1 MKELSTRW
9 ADIGHEV
16 TVLTSA
22 PDYPEGEVYDGYNN
36 RIIRSEYIDGVKVIS
51 LKTIPASNSGFV
63 RRGLKFVWFMIA
75 ATVAG
80 LWLNRHDVVLST
92 SPQPL
97 TGPAGWLIARL
108 KGSRFVYEV
117 RDLWPESVS
126 SLSDIDQR
134 ILIPLRWA
142 VNFTYRHTDRVVA
155 VTPGFEP
162 TLVESGVDP
171 DDILIHYNGVSPS
184 FFDHDGSEWS
194 LDSELVESLQD
205 TFVVSYVGTIGR
217 AHGLAIVLDAAEML
231 EDVTFLLVGTGAEAE
246 TLRADAK
253 RRNIDNI
260 RFAGRH
266 PKEHVPEFLA
276 LSDAALVHL
285 RDEELFRS
293 AVPSKM
299 FEAMAA
305 EVPVL
310 LGVRGVAESI
320 LENSNAGIA
329 FSPEDSESLVKAV
342 ERLRADEERQER
354 LGENGLLAASE
365 HFSWG
370 QIAKEYSK
378 DLQDLHSET

>member
-9 ADIGHEV
+9 ADIGHRV

-22 PDYPEGEVYDGYNN
+22 PDYPEGEVYDGYDN
-36 RIIRSEYIDGVKVIS
+36 RLVRTEQIDGVRVIS
-51 LKTIPASNSGFV
+51 LKTIPASNSGFL
-63 RRGLKFVWFMIA
+63 RRGLKFVWFMLA

-80 LWLNRHDVVLST
+80 LWLDRHDVVLST

-97 TGPAGWLIARL
+97 TGPAGWLVARL

-126 SLSDIDQR
+126 SLSDIDHR
-134 ILIPLRWA
+134 MLVPLRWA
-142 VNFTYRHTDRVVA
+142 VNFTYRHADRVVA
-155 VTPGFEP
+155 VTPGFETP
-162 TLVESGVDP
+162 LVESGVDP
-171 DDILIHYNGVSPS
+171 DDILVHYNGVTPS
-184 FFDHDGSEWS
+184 FFDHDGHEWS
-194 LDSELVESLQD
+194 LDSELVESLRD

-217 AHGLAIVLDAAEML
+217 AHGLAVVLDAAEKL

-246 TLRADAK
+246 TLRAEAS
-253 RRNIDNI
+253 RRNIDNV

-285 RDEELFRS
+285 RDRELFRS

-305 EVPVL
+305 EVPII
-310 LGVRGVAESI
+310 LGVRGIAADLVEA
-320 LENSNAGIA
+320 NSAGI
-329 FSPEDSESLVKAV
+329 SIPPEDADALVSTIDQLRSDDSQRKRFGSNGHQLVRES
-342 ERLRADEERQER
+342 
-354 LGENGLLAASE
+354 
-365 HFSWG
+365 FSWD
-370 QIAKEYSK
+370 QIARQYAADLEETVYS
-378 DLQDLHSET
+378 H

>member
-80 LWLNRHDVVLST
+80 LWLDRHDVVLST

-342 ERLRADEERQER
+342 KRLRADEERQER

>member
-1 MKELSTRW
+1 
-9 ADIGHEV
+9 
-16 TVLTSA
+16 
-22 PDYPEGEVYDGYNN
+22 
-36 RIIRSEYIDGVKVIS
+36 
-51 LKTIPASNSGFV
+51 
-63 RRGLKFVWFMIA
+63 
-75 ATVAG
+75 
-80 LWLNRHDVVLST
+80 
-92 SPQPL
+92 
-97 TGPAGWLIARL
+97 
-108 KGSRFVYEV
+108 
-117 RDLWPESVS
+117 
-126 SLSDIDQR
+126 
-134 ILIPLRWA
+134 
-142 VNFTYRHTDRVVA
+142 
-155 VTPGFEP
+155 
-162 TLVESGVDP
+162 
-171 DDILIHYNGVSPS
+171 
-184 FFDHDGSEWS
+184 
-194 LDSELVESLQD
+194 
-205 TFVVSYVGTIGR
+205 
-217 AHGLAIVLDAAEML
+217 ML

-342 ERLRADEERQER
+342 KRLRADEERQER